1 MNDCDSAGNY
11 ITHLS
16 PSTAAFDSSNEP
28 SCLKSESPAA
38 GSSIPRYTTVAKTCY
53 PADKVGIMAN
63 TLDSSCVEVRGLYQS
78 PAGRS
83 PTTSSH
89 RPVPKLR
96 DSCQACSASKV
107 KCNRKKPTC
116 ERCEKRGLTCEYLV
130 TRRAGRTKQRHNE
143 PRMSS
148 SAFLFG
154 PSWPASTPSA
164 TATPT
169 DCGPNLPSPAHMNL
183 NALLTPPET
192 SVVSPLTSLNAA
204 DLFGSPV
211 MAFPGLDT
219 LDFDPL
225 CQSSFDF
232 TTDHKNH
239 GFFEGIGCA
248 QPADSHFTLPRVP
261 PEDTFSVMEDAR
273 IGQTRTANSG
283 TLSPPFFNPDPKTD
297 TGTGSSTSPGSGPDD
312 AAPGC
317 SGCCLLQ
324 ATTLLQ
330 QLFAN
335 LPATCTPSST
345 SPKEGDDPNGSTT
358 SNLEDVISKNKET
371 IDKVNMMLNCPCSQD
386 AYLLAIMALIVFK
399 VLGWYAAV
407 ARETPKASSSES
419 RPLPKSLYPDR
430 RRSADGDLHGIDEE
444 DYERRAG
451 QVVLSELH
459 CVQRLVNQLSQRLKA
474 DSIRCSLGP
483 LSSAENATKTKTN
496 SGKWSPFSP
505 AMLDQLETDLRKG
518 LRNLSSEIVNMLR
531 RE

>member
-1 MNDCDSAGNY
+1 MVN
-11 ITHLS
+11 T
-16 PSTAAFDSSNEP
+16 
-28 SCLKSESPAA
+28 
-38 GSSIPRYTTVAKTCY
+38 
-53 PADKVGIMAN
+53 

-154 PSWPASTPSA
+154 PGWPASTSSG

-169 DCGPNLPSPAHMNL
+169 DCGPNMPSPAHMTL

-219 LDFDPL
+219 LGFDPL
-225 CQSSFDF
+225 CQSNFDF
-232 TTDHKNH
+232 TADHKDH
-239 GFFEGIGCA
+239 GFFEGVGCA
-248 QPADSHFTLPRVP
+248 QPAESHFTLPRVP
-261 PEDTFSVMEDAR
+261 SEDTFSVLEDAG
-273 IGQTRTANSG
+273 ISQTRNTHSG
-283 TLSPPFFNPDPKTD
+283 TLSPPFLNPDSKTE
-297 TGTGSSTSPGSGPDD
+297 TGTLSSTSPGSGPDE
-312 AAPGC
+312 APPLAGC

-335 LPATCTPSST
+335 LPATCSRPPTASPKEEADSSISST
-345 SPKEGDDPNGSTT
+345 SR
-358 SNLEDVISKNKET
+358 LEDVISKNKET
-371 IDKVNMMLNCPCSQD
+371 IDKVNIMLNCRCSQD

-407 ARETPKASSSES
+407 ARETPQGSSSGC
-419 RPLPKSLYPDR
+419 RPSPDSLYPSHKLSTDR
-430 RRSADGDLHGIDEE
+430 DMHGIEEE

-474 DSIRCSLGP
+474 NSIRCSSSP
-483 LSSAENATKTKTN
+483 LSSAGHTSKSKPDP
-496 SGKWSPFSP
+496 GKWSPFSP

-531 RE
+531 RG